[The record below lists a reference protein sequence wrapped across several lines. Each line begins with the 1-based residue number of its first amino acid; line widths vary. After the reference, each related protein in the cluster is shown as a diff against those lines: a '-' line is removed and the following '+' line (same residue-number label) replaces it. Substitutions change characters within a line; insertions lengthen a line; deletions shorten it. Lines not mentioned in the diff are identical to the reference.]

1 MSTEFITT
9 TTRLTIINNT
19 IRQKRVIEP
28 PKNYWFHSFILL
40 VLFIGFSVDDVLND
54 KPYKWVRVLILLVW
68 ISPHLV
74 TIYRILFINSWKSN
88 IKFSDIKEIKLLPDE
103 NELEEKVSMI
113 LKSGRKKI
121 YVFRKSEEQAK
132 KFTEMIS
139 SKY

>member
-1 MSTEFITT
+1 M
-9 TTRLTIINNT
+9 
-19 IRQKRVIEP
+19 
-28 PKNYWFHSFILL
+28 
-40 VLFIGFSVDDVLND
+40 DDVLND
-54 KPYKWVRVLILLVW
+54 KPYKWVRVVILLVW

-132 KFTEMIS
+132 KFIEMMS
-139 SKY
+139 SELPPSTGTTTTT